1 MTKDIDLDDKR
12 RNELSKQMV
21 EDLRVIAELEQKP
34 IRYFK
39 ANENGVF
46 CEVQV
51 DYTDHNRSTK

>member
-39 ANENGVF
+39 ANGNGVF
-46 CEVQV
+46 CEVEI
-51 DYTDHNRSTK
+51 DSSDHVISTK

>member
-1 MTKDIDLDDKR
+1 MPKNIKTAEKR

-21 EDLRVIAELEQKP
+21 EDLRTIAELEQRP
-34 IRYFK
+34 IKYFK

-51 DYTDHNRSTK
+51 GSTKYKYSTK

>member
-46 CEVQV
+46 FEIEI
-51 DYTDHNRSTK
+51 DSSDHVISTK

>member
-46 CEVQV
+46 L
-51 DYTDHNRSTK
+51 R

>member
-1 MTKDIDLDDKR
+1 MSKTIVSEDKR

-39 ANENGVF
+39 ANGNGVF

-51 DYTDHNRSTK
+51 DYTDHKRSTK